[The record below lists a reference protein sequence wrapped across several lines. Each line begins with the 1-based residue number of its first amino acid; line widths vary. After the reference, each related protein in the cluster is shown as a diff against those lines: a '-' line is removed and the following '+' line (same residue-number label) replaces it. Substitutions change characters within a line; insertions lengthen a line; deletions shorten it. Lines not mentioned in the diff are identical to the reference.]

1 MKIKK
6 LDHVSIAT
14 DQLEDTKKFYCDLL
28 GLKVGPRPKLK
39 SSGYWLYSGDEAII
53 HLVETGPKSDRE
65 ITFPDTKKPARS
77 LENTKITDLSETGMD
92 NHIAM
97 TVEESAGLVQFM
109 KANKIAYW
117 DRLLADREL
126 YQVFVRDPNGV
137 IIELN
142 DYKPEVDKIDP
153 IAVIDHYRQTQSV
166 PSGG

>member
-28 GLKVGPRPKLK
+28 GLKVGHRPKLK
-39 SSGYWLYSGDEAII
+39 SSGYWLYSGEEAII
-53 HLVETGPKSDRE
+53 HLVETGSNLDRK
-65 ITFPDTKKPARS
+65 IALFDDKKNARS
-77 LENTKITDLSETGMD
+77 LGNLELTDLSETGMD
-92 NHIAM
+92 DHIAM
-97 TVEESAGLVQFM
+97 TVEESAGLVNFM
-109 KANKIAYW
+109 KENKIAFW

-142 DYKPEVDKIDP
+142 DYKPELDKIDP
-153 IAVIDHYRQTQSV
+153 IAVIER
-166 PSGG
+166 

>member
-1 MKIKK
+1 
-6 LDHVSIAT
+6 
-14 DQLEDTKKFYCDLL
+14 
-28 GLKVGPRPKLK
+28 
-39 SSGYWLYSGDEAII
+39 
-53 HLVETGPKSDRE
+53 
-65 ITFPDTKKPARS
+65 
-77 LENTKITDLSETGMD
+77 MD

-109 KANKIAYW
+109 KANKIAYL

>member
-1 MKIKK
+1 MKINK

-28 GLKVGPRPKLK
+28 GLKVGHRPKLK
-39 SSGYWLYSGDEAII
+39 SSGYWLYSGEEPII
-53 HLVETGPKSDRE
+53 HLVETGSNLDRE
-65 ITFPDTKKPARS
+65 IAFSDDKKTAGP
-77 LENTKITDLSETGMD
+77 LGNPEITDLSETGTD

-97 TVEESAGLVQFM
+97 TVEESAGLVNFM
-109 KANKIAYW
+109 KENKIAYW

-142 DYKPEVDKIDP
+142 DYKPELDKIDP
-153 IAVIDHYRQTQSV
+153 IAVIGR
-166 PSGG
+166 

>member
-28 GLKVGPRPKLK
+28 GLKVGHRPKLK
-39 SSGYWLYSGDEAII
+39 SSGYWLYSDEAAII
-53 HLVETGPKSDRE
+53 HLVETGSNLDRE
-65 ITFPDTKKPARS
+65 IAFSDNKKTARP
-77 LENTKITDLSETGMD
+77 LGNPEITDLSETGMD
-92 NHIAM
+92 DHIAM
-97 TVEESAGLVQFM
+97 TVEESAGLVNFM
-109 KANKIAYW
+109 KENKIAYW

-142 DYKPEVDKIDP
+142 DYKPELDKIDP
-153 IAVIDHYRQTQSV
+153 IAVIGR
-166 PSGG
+166 

>member
-14 DQLEDTKKFYCDLL
+14 NQLEDTKKFYCDLL
-28 GLKVGPRPKLK
+28 GLKVGHRPKLK
-39 SSGYWLYSGDEAII
+39 SSGYWLYSGEEAII
-53 HLVETGPKSDRE
+53 HLVETGSNLDRE
-65 ITFPDTKKPARS
+65 IANSDDKKTARS
-77 LENTKITDLSETGMD
+77 LGDLGKTDLSETGMD

-126 YQVFVRDPNGV
+126 YQIFVQDPNGV

-153 IAVIDHYRQTQSV
+153 IAVIER
-166 PSGG
+166 